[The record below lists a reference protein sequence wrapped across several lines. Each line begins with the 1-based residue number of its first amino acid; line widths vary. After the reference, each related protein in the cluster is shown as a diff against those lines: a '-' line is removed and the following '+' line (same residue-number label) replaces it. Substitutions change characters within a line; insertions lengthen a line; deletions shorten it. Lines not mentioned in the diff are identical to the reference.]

1 MRQNI
6 SEIEWNTRLELTA
19 AYHLAGKFG
28 WTDLIYTHFTA
39 RVPGEEGC
47 FLINPFGLHFHEIT
61 PTNLIKVNFNG
72 EVISETEY
80 EANPTSAVVHG
91 TIHDVRP
98 DVLCTL
104 HLHTAN
110 GVAVSS
116 TKDGLLPLSQHALHL
131 YDEIAY
137 HDYEGIALD
146 EDEKVTIAHDLG
158 DKKVMLMKNH
168 GTLTA
173 GASIP
178 EAFMLMYM
186 LEKAAEIQVKT
197 LAQGLPI
204 CTIPKNVCERAY
216 AQALAKRG
224 KHLKLEWMALLRL
237 LDTPYVRPLLN
248 EEHPLA
254 NAA

>member
-1 MRQNI
+1 MPYHT
-6 SEIEWNTRLELTA
+6 SEHEWNTRLELAA
-19 AYHLAGKFG
+19 AYHLAGHFG

-39 RVPGEEGC
+39 RVPGEEDC
-47 FLINPFGLHFHEIT
+47 FLINPFGLHFDEIT
-61 PTNLIKVNFNG
+61 PTNLVKVRFDG
-72 EVISETEY
+72 KILSDTPY
-80 EANPTSAVVHG
+80 EINPTSAIVHG

-98 DVLCTL
+98 DVQCTV

-131 YDEIAY
+131 YNEIAY
-137 HDYEGIALD
+137 HDYEGIAM
-146 EDEKVTIAHDLG
+146 EKNEKISLARDLG
-158 DKKVMLMKNH
+158 DKKVMLMRNH

-173 GASIP
+173 GSSIP

-186 LEKAAEIQVKT
+186 LEKAAEIQVKI

-204 CTIPKNVCERAY
+204 CTIPEEICKHTHE
-216 AQALAKRG
+216 QALSKRE
-224 KHLKLEWMALLRL
+224 KHLQLEWNALLRL

-248 EEHPLA
+248 
-254 NAA
+254 AA